1 MNVNCKSSQILTAII
16 GSQPLFSNAM
26 GMSSFSHGALLRRL
40 SSQFKLKSHYCHF
53 EAPSFSFHIRW
64 DRSLFAAWDIFSV
77 LQHKRNVFWDQIVLL
92 SRKIPTLLQ
101 KTHIIA
107 WCLPHRS
114 LICRK
119 LTVIAKYSQYSK
131 IKAKTITF
139 SNIALSMFLFK
150 ENPCVAQFMDNRPF
164 PLHSCRAKSPD
175 NTISCRNCG
184 SLSVVKS
191 S

>member
-1 MNVNCKSSQILTAII
+1 MNVNWKCSQILTAII
-16 GSQPLFSNAM
+16 GSRPLFSNAM

-40 SSQFKLKSHYCHF
+40 SSQFRMKSHYCHF
-53 EAPSFSFHIRW
+53 EAPFFSFHIRW

-150 ENPCVAQFMDNRPF
+150 ENPCVALFMDDG
-164 PLHSCRAKSPD
+164 PL
-175 NTISCRNCG
+175 
-184 SLSVVKS
+184 S
-191 S
+191 STLMQGEEPR

>member
-1 MNVNCKSSQILTAII
+1 MQWEWVHSPREPYWDAFLLNLNWKAII
-16 GSQPLFSNAM
+16 AISRRRP
-26 GMSSFSHGALLRRL
+26 SH
-40 SSQFKLKSHYCHF
+40 F
-53 EAPSFSFHIRW
+53 IRW

-92 SRKIPTLLQ
+92 SRKIPTLLR

-191 S
+191 YKGQFTTKQFLLQSLMQKTDQL